1 MMKVIIG
8 ELDLTF
14 PIFISKDNHRRIY
27 SSGVPIIEEER
38 YWSKYADRLFWKNE
52 HFNVQ
57 TAAKKEWIERA
68 VKKAFR

>member
-27 SSGVPIIEEER
+27 SSGVPIIEEDDIDLSIPIAFFEKMSTLM
-38 YWSKYADRLFWKNE
+38 YELQLWKNE
-52 HFNVQ
+52 
-57 TAAKKEWIERA
+57 
-68 VKKAFR
+68 

>member
-38 YWSKYADRLFWKNE
+38 YWSKYADRLFWKMSTLMYELQLRKN
-52 HFNVQ
+52 
-57 TAAKKEWIERA
+57 
-68 VKKAFR
+68 